1 MQPPAETTRLHGAG
15 SILCPTQKEKAVTTL
30 AFARGWSRAAASNPL
45 IFAALV
51 VVRRISRRLKV
62 RADRRALQT
71 MPDYLLADIGI
82 SRSEIDSATEYGR
95 GYPLGPS
102 YRL

>member
-1 MQPPAETTRLHGAG
+1 MQPPAEGTWLHGAA
-15 SILCPTQKEKAVTTL
+15 IVLCLPPKEKAVTTL
-30 AFARGWSRAAASNPL
+30 ALTRGWSRTAASNPL
-45 IFAALV
+45 LFAALV
-51 VVRRISRRLKV
+51 VVRRIRRRLKV
-62 RADRRALQT
+62 RADRKALHS
-71 MPDYLLADIGI
+71 MPDYLLTDIGI